1 MAANVRGGRAVRF
14 DATGGPEVLRIHEV
28 DVPEPGPGRVLVRV
42 SAAGVNFMD
51 IYHRRGDYPAT
62 LPSTPGIEGAGE
74 VVAVGAGVDDLAVG
88 TPVAFTRPIMDPGA
102 YADLSEVDR
111 ATVTAVPPGVDLR
124 QAAAVMIQGMSA
136 HYLCHDAHVV
146 RPGETVLVHAAA
158 GGLGLLL
165 TQLAVSLGA
174 RVIGT
179 VSSEAKAAASRDAG
193 ATHTIDSVR
202 EDIAA
207 RVADLT
213 DGEGVHA
220 VFDGIGAATFD
231 ASLAAL
237 RPRGSMVVFGTPSGD
252 LPLLDT
258 WRIWEKSLKF
268 TRTQIKH
275 HTGPDEFRSRSAE
288 LFAMLADG
296 RLRVR
301 IDSEHALEDAGAAQS
316 RLESRANIG
325 KVLVLP

>member
-1 MAANVRGGRAVRF
+1 MGAPVRSGRAVRF
-14 DATGGPEVLRIHEV
+14 EATGGPDVLRVHEV
-28 DVPEPGPGRVLVRV
+28 AVPDPGPGRVLIRV
-42 SAAGVNFMD
+42 AAAGVNFMD
-51 IYHRRGDYPAT
+51 VYHRRGDYPAT

-74 VVAVGAGVDDLAVG
+74 VVAVGDGVEDLAIG
-88 TPVAFTRPIMDPGA
+88 ARVAFTRPIMDPGA
-102 YADLSEVDR
+102 YADLTEVDR
-111 ATVTAVPPGVDLR
+111 ATVTEVPAGVDLR

-165 TQLAVSLGA
+165 TQLAVARGA
-174 RVIGT
+174 TVIGT
-179 VSSEAKAAASRDAG
+179 VSSEAKAAASREAG
-193 ATHTIDSVR
+193 AAHTIDSVR

-207 RVADLT
+207 RVAEITGGD
-213 DGEGVHA
+213 GVHA

-231 ASLAAL
+231 ASLTAL

-275 HTGPDEFRSRSAE
+275 HTGPAEFISRSAA
-288 LFAMLADG
+288 LFSGLADG
-296 RLRVR
+296 SLTVRV
-301 IDSEHALEDAGAAQS
+301 DSEHALEEAGAAQT

-325 KVLVLP
+325 KVLVIP